1 MTKRTCGLPCIR
13 SNCSS
18 IIWGLN
24 HRDSI
29 PCIRPD
35 DHKGSC
41 RCSRHEKEVQA
52 KRDRRRDERASIDR
66 AFTQL
71 SRPEVPR
78 NPPKARKD
86 RPVGKPHLRGT
97 VAPRTSG
104 CSCGLN
110 LTSGFHKMECDIFKY
125 KSEEDLLT
133 EDDVAESFKE
143 VRQSDHVWSM
153 NSSREDPIIKKNI
166 DAFARATRVWNFL
179 DLLDPDFRR
188 EIEEVLCGGNGL

>member
-97 VAPRTSG
+97 VAPRSFGDYFPEDPLFSG
-104 CSCGLN
+104 Q
-110 LTSGFHKMECDIFKY
+110 Y
-125 KSEEDLLT
+125 EDDFLT
-133 EDDVAESFKE
+133 EADVAEAFGE
-143 VRQSDHVWSM
+143 VRRSDRVLSVQKNRADLHS
-153 NSSREDPIIKKNI
+153 DPIIQKNI
-166 DAFARATRVWNFL
+166 DVFARATRVWNFL